1 MYRGRR
7 LSKQTLPLYKRVR
20 GQKQKY
26 MKIYKERI
34 DLESTTQ
41 IEFIDITD
49 KVQEVVDRSG
59 VREGQVLVYV
69 PHTTM
74 GVAINHNEPMLIQD
88 FMRVLYKIVPVDSQY
103 SHDLFE
109 LRRQSSTAD
118 GRSNGHS
125 HCKAILLGN
134 SEVLPVEKGKIL
146 LTERQNIFA
155 VEFDGSRKRDVV
167 IQIIGL

>member
-1 MYRGRR
+1 
-7 LSKQTLPLYKRVR
+7 
-20 GQKQKY
+20 

-34 DLESTTQ
+34 DLESKTQ
-41 IEFIDITD
+41 IEFLDITD
-49 KVQEVVDRSG
+49 RVQEIVDRSG
-59 VREGQVLVYV
+59 VREGQVLIYV

-74 GVAINHNEPMLIQD
+74 GVAINHNESMLLQD
-88 FMRVLYKIVPVDSQY
+88 FMRILYKIVPVDDQY

-109 LRRQSSTAD
+109 LRREANSD

-134 SEVLPVEKGKIL
+134 SETIPVEKGKL
-146 LTERQNIFA
+146 FLTERQNIFA

-167 IQIIGL
+167 IQVIGL